1 MLYNLYG
8 NLIIRSTEKI
18 FPRIQRIYFQH
29 GGPIGRSL
37 RSKRDLLQGISLFF
51 VCFTQEKKN
60 SQTTKQE
67 AS

>member
-8 NLIIRSTEKI
+8 NLIIRSTEKNI
-18 FPRIQRIYFQH
+18 SQNSTDIFQH

-60 SQTTKQE
+60 LQTTKQE